1 MNTMKVSIIIPVYNA
16 EKFIESCIESALNQ
30 SYKDIEIIA
39 IDDGSTDSS
48 LKILEKF
55 QDRIKII
62 HKENGGTST
71 ALNTGIKEMTGDWFK
86 WLSADDILYPN
97 AVEELIKESQKI
109 TDKTNVIFYS
119 NYDIIDSK
127 GEIIK
132 QFIEPD
138 YNELPNF
145 NRNVIL
151 LDGFY
156 GNGITTLIHKSIFEK
171 CGFFDEKI
179 GFQEDYEFWLRCCLL
194 YDCRLHLIS
203 QNLAQYRVHQ
213 GQLTHTKGVKSLA
226 QANYIKK
233 YVLAMPENDFK
244 IEYKIALKKYRK
256 HYPIKI
262 KIYRKIRNILFPI
275 LPKRVSNKIIHIYK
289 KRRDVI

>member
-1 MNTMKVSIIIPVYNA
+1 MKVSIIIPVYNA
-16 EKFIESCIESALNQ
+16 EKFIESCIESALEQ

-39 IDDGSTDSS
+39 IDDGSIDNS

-55 QDRIKII
+55 QGKIKII
-62 HKENGGTST
+62 HKENGGTAT
-71 ALNTGIKEMTGDWFK
+71 ALNTGIREMRGDWFK

-109 TDKTNVIFYS
+109 KDKSNVILYS
-119 NYDIIDSK
+119 NYDMIDSDGK
-127 GEIIK
+127 IIK

-145 NRNVIL
+145 SRNVIL
-151 LDGFY
+151 LDCFY
-156 GNGITTLIHKSIFEK
+156 GNGITTLIHKSVFEK
-171 CGFFDEKI
+171 CGLFDEKI

-203 QNLAQYRVHQ
+203 KSLAQYRVHK
-213 GQLTHTKGVKSLA
+213 GQLTYIKGVKSIS
-226 QANYIKK
+226 QANYVRK
-233 YVLAMPENDFK
+233 YVLAIPRNDFEIK
-244 IEYKIALKKYRK
+244 YKIAHKKYRK
-256 HYPIKI
+256 RYPIKI
-262 KIYRKIRNILFPI
+262 KIYRGVRDILFPI
-275 LPKRVSNKIIHIYK
+275 LPNRISNKIIRVYK